1 MGHKIA
7 FLITKGFT
15 LWIVLIAAVA
25 FFVPA
30 PFAGLGKF
38 VPYLLGVVM
47 LGMGLTMTPNDF
59 KLVLTRPKDVL
70 IGVVARCVIMPGVAF
85 CVAHVFGLPPY
96 LAAGLILVGCCPSGT
111 ASNVM
116 TFIAKGDTALS
127 VTVASLVT
135 ILAPV
140 LTPFTFLLLAGTF
153 IEVNATALLLDI
165 LIIVLLPISLGTLIR
180 YFFAKQVDKVREA
193 IPAVSVIAIVLIVG
207 AVVSSAVLNS
217 DRGALAS
224 VAVIA
229 CLAVVTHNSLGLFL
243 GFWSAKAF
251 KMPTY
256 KAKAICFE
264 IGMENSGLAVTLAL
278 AHLEPMAAIPGVIF
292 SVWHNFSGS
301 LLASY
306 WANKAKKK
314 GLVPG
319 ESAPLESAP
328 AAESPAAA

>member
-7 FLITKGFT
+7 FFITKGFT
-15 LWIVLIAAVA
+15 IWIVLIAAVA
-25 FFVPA
+25 FFLPA

-38 VPYLLGVVM
+38 VPYLLGIVM

-85 CVAHVFGLPPY
+85 CVAHAFGLPPY

-127 VTVASLVT
+127 VTVASVVT
-135 ILAPV
+135 VLAPI

-180 YFFAKQVDKVREA
+180 YFFAKKVDKVREA

-207 AVVSSAVLNS
+207 AVVSNAASSSGA
-217 DRGALAS
+217 ALAS

-229 CLAVVTHNSLGLFL
+229 CLSVVTHNSLGLFL

-328 AAESPAAA
+328 AKSAPATA